1 METEKERFCLMED
14 KSALGQPKTPNIS
27 PESNGRSISVHV
39 LEFKASLLEAVE
51 ELHIRRDAETRY
63 EEQICKLMLENPEL
77 EWEKES
83 LQNQISKMSNENSES
98 LAAVKKQFQAQIR
111 GLEGEKGKIQLAAE
125 LKDKEITSLKEELK
139 SLQLLR
145 YSLEKKLAELEQK
158 LQLQTQLK
166 DSHLNQLGEVER
178 RFVAVSRQCTAFKQA
193 HEQLEQNV
201 EEAMRINKKL
211 TSINEKQ
218 ESTIKA
224 LKEDLERLNKE
235 LAALKVSSVRRPGE
249 EHLQHVLKEQQLQQ
263 FQQRLFVETEL
274 NKKLRNETATERE
287 EKQEVL
293 RSLQHTQRLLQTQT
307 EALSQAEQELITL
320 REEYKLLKAE
330 HELDQE
336 RTREDQER
344 FTRLKDEFQNSKLD
358 CEKKMLLLQKTS
370 EADQV
375 ELKAVKEAY
384 NLLQEENKLLSASV
398 DHNIED
404 IQDSEI
410 NLEDQAL
417 VNRTITDSFYKN
429 ESLEIKEG
437 LNSDDGEPARR
448 FPDESSADCQ
458 RNKVVGGSHD
468 KSSSMQLDPL
478 TDVSPSTAPLDS
490 QMSEKISGP
499 EEVIAVTNQL
509 SNLCA
514 ETKPIVCESET
525 VCSAVDKGCPS
536 NQARSDTDCCLP
548 ELSGPETRSVY
559 EVDGDPLALEQ
570 KDGTLGP
577 NLCISEVT
585 EPQTSD
591 KHIDGQKCG
600 TKECREIKDESV
612 APEFLQSRSQTED
625 QASMER
631 LPGNKMSDVPHVTEN
646 GIVHQP
652 NPCQETTQQEPDAL
666 TGTQTLLEDHNSPPE
681 FISTHSQAVGSP
693 GANFDE
699 VDVVESKHLP
709 LIASTM
715 ESADHNSPPELIS
728 THLHTVGSAEANLDE
743 VNMVKTKQVPLI
755 AGTMEPILPT
765 ASPSM
770 ETVAISKNK
779 DQKHD
784 PVESVSLL
792 SNITNPSQDHS
803 SPDGFHKAKDQ
814 SDVDHKCM
822 SVASTSNNT
831 VCKRYRS
838 CFAWN
843 SFIKDKMNTQ
853 PKCAESKVDHSV
865 QGTRNSKL
873 GLAPTPLKS
882 QHRSSGFHGL
892 EFVSPFSAPRF
903 TKNKAVMRTP
913 DRLDAPTK
921 RPHQKS
927 DFRGEWNAIKQSFSE
942 MLAEKDNRVFISYSS
957 TMGGN
962 PGSSSVGNGLR
973 QDGTPTVSPP
983 KLQSLETD
991 LQPEVEGGTAN
1002 YKGKEEQN
1010 QSDTVAQ
1017 IANIEERMNST
1028 EGLTPQKIR
1037 KIE

>member
-1 METEKERFCLMED
+1 MDTETERFCLMED
-14 KSALGQPKTPNIS
+14 KSALGQPKTPNVS
-27 PESNGRSISVHV
+27 PENNGRTISVHV

-178 RFVAVSRQCTAFKQA
+178 RFVTVSRQCTAFKQA

-235 LAALKVSSVRRPGE
+235 LATLKVSSVRRPGE

-336 RTREDQER
+336 RTREDQDR
-344 FTRLKDEFQNSKLD
+344 FTRLRDEYQNSKLD

-417 VNRTITDSFYKN
+417 VNKTITEINLDSLHKN
-429 ESLEIKEG
+429 ESLEIEEG

-458 RNKVVGGSHD
+458 RNKEVGGSLD
-468 KSSSMQLDPL
+468 ESTSMQVDRL
-478 TDVSPSTAPLDS
+478 TDVSPSTAPDIL
-490 QMSEKISGP
+490 SEKMSGP

-536 NQARSDTDCCLP
+536 NQARSDTDGCLP

-570 KDGTLGP
+570 KDGTLEP

-600 TKECREIKDESV
+600 TKEIKDESV

-625 QASMER
+625 QANMER
-631 LPGNKMSDVPHVTEN
+631 LPVDKMYDVPHVTED

-652 NPCQETTQQEPDAL
+652 SPCHETTHQEPDAL

-681 FISTHSQAVGSP
+681 LISIHSQAVGSAE
-693 GANFDE
+693 ANFDE
-699 VDVVESKHLP
+699 VDVVESKQVP

-715 ESADHNSPPELIS
+715 ESEDHNSPPELIS
-728 THLHTVGSAEANLDE
+728 THSHTLGSAEANLDE
-743 VNMVKTKQVPLI
+743 VDIVKSKQVPLV
-755 AGTMEPILPT
+755 ASTMEAILPT

-779 DQKHD
+779 DQKDD
-784 PVESVSLL
+784 PVESVSLH
-792 SNITNPSQDHS
+792 SKITNPSQDQS
-803 SPDGFHKAKDQ
+803 SPDGYPKANDQ

-831 VCKRYRS
+831 VCKRYRP

-843 SFIKDKMNTQ
+843 RFIKDKMNTQ

-865 QGTRNSKL
+865 HGTRNSKP

-882 QHRSSGFHGL
+882 QHRASGFHGL

-913 DRLDAPTK
+913 DRLDAPSK

-942 MLAEKDNRVFISYSS
+942 MLAEKDNRVLISYSS
-957 TMGGN
+957 TLGGN

-1010 QSDTVAQ
+1010 QSDIVAQ
-1017 IANIEERMNST
+1017 IAKIEELMNST